1 MIKNNAYIVS
11 AILALTLTCSG
22 CTPSAR
28 ERGVILTVATYNV
41 HHLRSSYHAVRDAIA
56 AMNTDIVA
64 LQEMPVRGKIQYSEK
79 LARDLGYRN
88 ISGEPYYRQGPVN
101 GWVLT
106 FLSKYPVILKEEKK
120 LRGSRRALRIDIA
133 VNNKPLTIIT
143 THLSPFVWSRDPIRE
158 NRARSSLRK
167 TQIDELIR
175 WSRESSGRTI
185 IMGDMNSIYLMGEL
199 TPFPQNKFT
208 DVFDTSSTDC
218 PGTFPLRPFMLQRI
232 RKIVP
237 FTPELITLDYI
248 FVSPGIDVISAGVN
262 KSSASDHYPVTAKL
276 LLE

>member
-1 MIKNNAYIVS
+1 
-11 AILALTLTCSG
+11 
-22 CTPSAR
+22 
-28 ERGVILTVATYNV
+28 
-41 HHLRSSYHAVRDAIA
+41 
-56 AMNTDIVA
+56 
-64 LQEMPVRGKIQYSEK
+64 
-79 LARDLGYRN
+79 
-88 ISGEPYYRQGPVN
+88 
-101 GWVLT
+101 
-106 FLSKYPVILKEEKK
+106 
-120 LRGSRRALRIDIA
+120 
-133 VNNKPLTIIT
+133 
-143 THLSPFVWSRDPIRE
+143 PFVWSRDPIRE

-167 TQIDELIR
+167 TQIGELIR

-208 DVFDTSSTDC
+208 DVFDINSTDC
-218 PGTFPLRPFMLQRI
+218 PGTFPLRPSMLQRV

-276 LLE
+276 ILQ